1 MTVIEVEHLHKRYGE
16 RVAVDDVSLQVLE
29 GEIFGIVGPNGAGK
43 TTTVESI
50 LGLRERDGGAV
61 RVLGR
66 DPATD
71 RSLRELVGAQLQ
83 EAQLPDRLQVGE
95 ALELFASFYRRPAD
109 AGELMEAL
117 GLAGLERQRFAAL
130 SGGQRQRLSIAL
142 ALIGDPRIAVLDELT
157 TGLDP
162 AARRDTWA
170 VVEGVRER
178 GVTVVL
184 VTHSMEEAERLCD
197 RVAVLD
203 AGRVVATGTP
213 DALVALVQAGQVS
226 ASARTARWSS
236 RSSPRCRRSPT
247 STRRATRSSWPA
259 PPTPSPS

>member
-50 LGLRERDGGAV
+50 LGLRERDGGSV

-83 EAQLPDRLQVGE
+83 EAQLPDRLEVGE

-109 AGELMEAL
+109 AGELVEAL

-142 ALIGDPRIAVLDELT
+142 ALIGDPRDR
-157 TGLDP
+157 G
-162 AARRDTWA
+162 ARRADHRP
-170 VVEGVRER
+170 GSRR
-178 GVTVVL
+178 
-184 VTHSMEEAERLCD
+184 
-197 RVAVLD
+197 
-203 AGRVVATGTP
+203 P
-213 DALVALVQAGQVS
+213 
-226 ASARTARWSS
+226 ARHVGG
-236 RSSPRCRRSPT
+236 CRR
-247 STRRATRSSWPA
+247 ACA
-259 PPTPSPS
+259 GAA